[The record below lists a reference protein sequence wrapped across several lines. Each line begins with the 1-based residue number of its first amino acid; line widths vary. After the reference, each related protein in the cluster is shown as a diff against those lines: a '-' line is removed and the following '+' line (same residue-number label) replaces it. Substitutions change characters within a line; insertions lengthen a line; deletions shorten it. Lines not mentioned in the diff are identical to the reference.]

1 MMKDYTEEFVVFY
14 IAWGSTIIES
24 FVVFAEDAADAELRA
39 YWALGDLIDVQS
51 VEVF

>member
-1 MMKDYTEEFVVFY
+1 MEFVVIY
-14 IAWGSTIIES
+14 IAWGSTSIES
-24 FVVFAEDAADAELRA
+24 FFVFAKDAADAELRA